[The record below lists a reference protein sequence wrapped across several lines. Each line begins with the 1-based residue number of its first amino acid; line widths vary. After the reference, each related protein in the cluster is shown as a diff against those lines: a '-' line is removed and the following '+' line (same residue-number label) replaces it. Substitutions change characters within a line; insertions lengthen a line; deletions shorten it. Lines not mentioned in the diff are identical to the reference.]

1 MNTKEL
7 ETLFSKVQRQ
17 TLSALIL
24 LQLSADCDFDVPDGD
39 VKACLDALALY
50 LQKSE
55 DVLAWIKQ
63 NSKEKGDDW
72 RELREREVISHSVEN
87 SDVPSTRKGY
97 GEFSEENVLKLLEE
111 KGVLQTSLLQR
122 IFSVGY
128 GSAANMLDTLSEKGY
143 IVLRQNK
150 WVKKK

>member
-7 ETLFSKVQRQ
+7 ETLFSKVRGQ
-17 TLSALIL
+17 TISALIL
-24 LQLSADCDFDVPDGD
+24 LHQSADCDFDVPDGD
-39 VKACLDALALY
+39 VKACLDALAFY

-55 DVLAWIKQ
+55 DLLAWIKQ

-72 RELREREVISHSVEN
+72 RELREWEVIAPN
-87 SDVPSTRKGY
+87 SDVPSTRKDY

-128 GSAANMLDTLSEKGY
+128 GRAANMLDTLSEKGY
-143 IVLRQNK
+143 IVLYQNK